1 MNEPTDIDFFR
12 RTGFMYEVEGR
23 SNSEFHGDGLFTK
36 EDIPKG
42 SVVFYWGLA
51 EGDTHISEETY
62 LEKRKDMSDE
72 VFQKTSARWIHDIYL
87 EGQWGPDCYINHS
100 DDPNILC
107 YCGLGI
113 ARRDIKAEDEIH
125 IDFRYILSENDLAHF
140 VNIETNEK
148 IIGVSNYESV
158 TRGAQQLIELLEGD
172 NK

>member
-62 LEKRKDMSDE
+62 LEKLEACDSNRILDMNFSQYIAPYPFVKSYSVDSPDDISVVEQHMIKD
-72 VFQKTSARWIHDIYL
+72 KY
-87 EGQWGPDCYINHS
+87 WGKY
-100 DDPNILC
+100 
-107 YCGLGI
+107 
-113 ARRDIKAEDEIH
+113 
-125 IDFRYILSENDLAHF
+125 
-140 VNIETNEK
+140 
-148 IIGVSNYESV
+148 
-158 TRGAQQLIELLEGD
+158 
-172 NK
+172 